1 MPKMCFTA
9 HGYTY
14 TILEYHMG
22 ATWPLKLR
30 LTKRLVIYSF
40 LDTIIPY
47 IHKMFSMCNMANIV
61 MLIISSYLVSNIM
74 RADSSGSGR
83 EDSLSCLG
91 H

>member
-1 MPKMCFTA
+1 MYFTA
-9 HGYTY
+9 HGCTY

-30 LTKRLVIYSF
+30 MTKCLIIYVF

-47 IHKMFSMCNMANIV
+47 IHKMFSICNMANII
-61 MLIISSYLVSNIM
+61 MLIISSCLVSNIV
-74 RADSSGSGR
+74 RADSSAR

>member
-1 MPKMCFTA
+1 MYFTA
-9 HGYTY
+9 HRYTY

-30 LTKRLVIYSF
+30 MNKRLIIYSF
-40 LDTIIPY
+40 LDAIIPY
-47 IHKMFSMCNMANIV
+47 IHKMFSIYNVANII
-61 MLIISSYLVSNIM
+61 MLIISSCLVSNIM